1 MTDGRLSELRDLIAN
16 ATYEIDQLRQ
26 EQLELLQAL
35 RASKASTTEI
45 AAAFG
50 ISRAA
55 FYKNGYD
62 KIGARNAIENDP
74 ARREELLERIRELE
88 AGRAE
93 LADQIAPWRQERDAA
108 ILNEL
113 QADDKP
119 KWTELSARA
128 GVSEEWIS
136 RVRSGKTYRS

>member
-1 MTDGRLSELRDLIAN
+1 MTDRLSELRDLITN
-16 ATYEIDQLRQ
+16 TTHEIDQLRQ
-26 EQLELLQAL
+26 EQLELLPAL

-50 ISRAA
+50 ISRTA
-55 FYKNGYD
+55 FYKNSYD
-62 KIGARNAIENDP
+62 KIGAGSGVEGDP
-74 ARREELLERIRELE
+74 SRREELLERIRELE
-88 AGRAE
+88 AGRAQ
-93 LADQIAPWRQERDAA
+93 LAEQLPPWRKERDAT

-113 QADDKP
+113 NADDKP

-136 RVRSGKTYRS
+136 RVKSGEGALGK

>member
-1 MTDGRLSELRDLIAN
+1 MTDRLSELRDVIAN
-16 ATYEIDQLRQ
+16 ATNETDQLRQ
-26 EQLELLQAL
+26 EQLELLPAL
-35 RASKASTTEI
+35 RASGASATVI

-62 KIGARNAIENDP
+62 KIGACSEGDSS
-74 ARREELLERIRELE
+74 RRDELLERIRELE

-93 LADQIAPWRQERDAA
+93 LAGQIVSWRQERDAT

-113 QADDKP
+113 EANEKP
-119 KWTELSARA
+119 KWAELSARA

-136 RVRSGKTYRS
+136 RVKSGKGSLGR

>member
-1 MTDGRLSELRDLIAN
+1 MSADDRLSELRNLIAQ
-16 ATYEIDQLRQ
+16 ATNESDQLRQ
-26 EQLELLQAL
+26 EQLELLPAA
-35 RASKASTTEI
+35 RGSKASTTAI

-62 KIGARNAIENDP
+62 KIGAGSEGDP

-88 AGRAE
+88 ASRAE
-93 LADQIAPWRQERDAA
+93 IAAQIAPWRQERDAQ

-113 QADDKP
+113 AADEKP
-119 KWTELSARA
+119 KWGELAARA

-136 RVRSGKTYRS
+136 RLKQGKAGTK